1 MNIPND
7 FTIQISSSN
16 SWFIQVFYLET
27 DLFCMHLKC
36 MLIKSLSSSFSLSI
50 HPFGSELLPPSHFL
64 VFYIY
69 LFIFLSRHIEGT
81 GSVSYFI
88 YNFKG
93 LALAFVVKSFVFCF
107 FNFWLFFFIF
117 DFRSISIFRLFTY
130 FLSDSSEVS
139 HGFYCIILS
148 LFIFKQAAVYFN
160 FSLKNISLNNLWITF
175 PSG

>member
-107 FNFWLFFFIF
+107 FNF
-117 DFRSISIFRLFTY
+117 
-130 FLSDSSEVS
+130 
-139 HGFYCIILS
+139 
-148 LFIFKQAAVYFN
+148 
-160 FSLKNISLNNLWITF
+160 
-175 PSG
+175 

>member
-1 MNIPND
+1 MVY
-7 FTIQISSSN
+7 SSCLFRNRSILYAFKMYVN
-16 SWFIQVFYLET
+16 KKSFFLFLSFYPSFWFWVTASFSFLSVLNLSFYFLGQT
-27 DLFCMHLKC
+27 YRRHRRV
-36 MLIKSLSSSFSLSI
+36 SSFI
-50 HPFGSELLPPSHFL
+50 H
-64 VFYIY
+64 
-69 LFIFLSRHIEGT
+69 
-81 GSVSYFI
+81 
-88 YNFKG
+88 NFEG

-139 HGFYCIILS
+139 PGFYCIILS
-148 LFIFKQAAVYFN
+148 LFIFKQAAVYLN